1 MGLLAR
7 LQGEKRT
14 RGTECNISL
23 IYGLISPNFDCGNYF
38 VEWFVS
44 CGFKIISLRARKSPK
59 FSAGWRESWP
69 QGALPHFPMSAVSTT
84 THLWMWGFLK
94 GPKEYWEHPNTRENM
109 PLRIY
114 CKAPYSQSHKSRR
127 KVKLHHSLSCSVFFF
142 PESFV
147 WKKCCTSFGPWGME
161 CFTLRATL
169 AGTSGS
175 HCLGHQ
181 ALS

>member
-14 RGTECNISL
+14 RGTERNISL
-23 IYGLISPNFDCGNYF
+23 IYGLISPNFDCGTYF

-44 CGFKIISLRARKSPK
+44 CSFKIISLRARKSPK

-69 QGALPHFPMSAVSTT
+69 QGALPHFPVSAVSTT

-94 GPKEYWEHPNTRENM
+94 GPKEYWKHPNTRENM

-114 CKAPYSQSHKSRR
+114 CKAPYSQSHNSRR
-127 KVKLHHSLSCSVFFF
+127 KVKVHHSLSCSIWAFFF
-142 PESFV
+142 LSP
-147 WKKCCTSFGPWGME
+147 
-161 CFTLRATL
+161 L
-169 AGTSGS
+169 SGKS
-175 HCLGHQ
+175 AAHHLVLEEWSALHWEQPLQ
-181 ALS
+181 ALLAHTVV